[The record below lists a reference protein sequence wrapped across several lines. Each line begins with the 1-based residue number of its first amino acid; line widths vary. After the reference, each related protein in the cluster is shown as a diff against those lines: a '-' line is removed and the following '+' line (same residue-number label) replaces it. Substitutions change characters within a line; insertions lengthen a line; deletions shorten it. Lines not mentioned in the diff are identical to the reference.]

1 MSSAYVRIMC
11 INILLVEQQSV
22 SNLMPEPG
30 VGNLRSSSVSQHVV
44 LHAFHTGVL
53 THFRA
58 IRRLV
63 VLHLCKY
70 KHKLVT
76 LVLYMNT
83 KELKCRQNAFLNSGT
98 TASCHLKHLM
108 ASKENKRWISL
119 QDIFTFPETSYEKQK
134 NWRKLNVKEK
144 DGMKQVANWF
154 IRLENVLASR
164 YDITLPQLWALSF
177 VHWHQ

>member
-1 MSSAYVRIMC
+1 MR
-11 INILLVEQQSV
+11 INILLVEQRSV

-30 VGNLRSSSVSQHVV
+30 VGNLRSPSVSQHVV

-70 KHKLVT
+70 KHKLGVT
-76 LVLYMNT
+76 LVLYMKT
-83 KELKCRQNAFLNSGT
+83 KELKHRQNAFLNAGT
-98 TASCHLKHLM
+98 TASCHLKHFM
-108 ASKENKRWISL
+108 ASKENKRRIRL
-119 QDIFTFPETSYEKQK
+119 QDIFTFPETSDEKQK

-144 DGMKQVANWF
+144 DGMKQVANWL
-154 IRLENVLASR
+154 IRLENVLAFQC
-164 YDITLPQLWALSF
+164 DITLPQLWALSF
-177 VHWHQ
+177 VRWHQ

>member
-1 MSSAYVRIMC
+1 MSSAYVSIMW
-11 INILLVEQQSV
+11 INILLVELQSV

-30 VGNLRSSSVSQHVV
+30 VGNLRSSSISQNVV

-70 KHKLVT
+70 KHKLGVT

-83 KELKCRQNAFLNSGT
+83 KELKCRQNAFLNAGT
-98 TASCHLKHLM
+98 TASCHLKHFM
-108 ASKENKRWISL
+108 ASKENNRWISF
-119 QDIFTFPETSYEKQK
+119 QDIFTFPETSYK
-134 NWRKLNVKEK
+134 NLKKIE
-144 DGMKQVANWF
+144 GNWM
-154 IRLENVLASR
+154 
-164 YDITLPQLWALSF
+164 
-177 VHWHQ
+177 